1 MLKKLRWQ
9 FILVNMAIIA
19 CMLLAIFALVVRY
32 MDVELKRESESALH
46 NLAYGYADSQDVR
59 MPHLVIQL
67 HIDGS
72 ANISGSSHFDLK
84 DDDFIQKLINR
95 VYKKGETAG
104 FLEEYELQYVVV
116 SGMMSHRMIFV
127 DVSGHRA
134 AMDSLIQGCWIIGVL
149 ALGLFFVI
157 SMLLARWA
165 VKPVEKAWDQ
175 QKQFVSDASH
185 ELKTPLTVIMSN
197 AELLQS
203 PDFDEEQR
211 TQFTSSILTM
221 AHHMRHLVE
230 GMLELA
236 RSDNGQS
243 KMVFEKLDLSKCV
256 ADALLPFDPVF
267 FEKGLVLEN
276 EIQPDITL
284 RGSESHL
291 RQVLDILL
299 DNAAKYSA
307 KGIVRVKLASH
318 GRSHCLLTV
327 ANPGQPIPQSELQK
341 IFERFYRVD
350 AARSRDG
357 SFGLGL
363 PIAKTIVREH
373 GGKIWAV
380 SNETGNCFCV
390 LLPCNI
396 EK

>member
-9 FILVNMAIIA
+9 FVLVNMAIITG
-19 CMLLAIFALVVRY
+19 MLLVIFTLVVRH
-32 MDVELKRESESALH
+32 MDVELKRESEATLH
-46 NLAYGYADSQDVR
+46 SLAYGYADERDIRAPYFVVR
-59 MPHLVIQL
+59 LNM
-67 HIDGS
+67 DGS
-72 ANISGSSHFDLK
+72 VNISGSSYFDLN
-84 DDDFIQKLINR
+84 DEDLVQKLIDQ
-95 VYKKGETAG
+95 VYKKGQSSG
-104 FLEEYELQYVVV
+104 YLDDFELRYAVV
-116 SGMMSHRMIFV
+116 SNMMFHRLVFV
-127 DVSGHRA
+127 DMSGYEA
-134 AMDSLIQGCWIIGVL
+134 AMSSLIQGCCIVGAIAL
-149 ALGLFFVI
+149 ALFFVI

-165 VKPVEKAWDQ
+165 VKPVEKAWNQ

-203 PDFDEEQR
+203 PDFDEEHR
-211 TQFTSSILTM
+211 SQFTSSILTM
-221 AHHMRHLVE
+221 SHQMRNLVE

-243 KMVFEKLDLSKCV
+243 KMAFEQMDLSKCV
-256 ADALLPFDPVF
+256 TDALLPFDPVF
-267 FEKGLVLEN
+267 FEKGLILESN
-276 EIQPDITL
+276 IQPDITL

-291 RQVLDILL
+291 RQVVEILL

-307 KGIVRVKLASH
+307 KGIVRVNLEQQ
-318 GRSHCLLTV
+318 GRNHCLLTV
-327 ANPGQPIPQSELQK
+327 SNPGEPIPQEDLQK
-341 IFERFYRVD
+341 IFERFYRAD

-363 PIAKTIVREH
+363 PIAQTIVREH
-373 GGKIWAV
+373 CGKIWAV

-390 LLPCNI
+390 QLPCNT